1 MRVTGYSRVSTR
13 EQADNSYALE
23 QQIARLETSGAK
35 EILFDVDSGSKDNR
49 PKFNLLM
56 SKVRQGQIDTIII
69 TRLDR
74 LTRSLITLRKT
85 LDEFSAFGVTL
96 IALDDSIDTSTAAGK
111 FHLNMLG
118 ALSEMEVDRLSERV
132 RHGWQHLRSRKVAMN
147 PPFGYCKVEE
157 RHQLDHAPFLCL
169 IDGEKE
175 LSRAAIA
182 QTIVDAFLEKRTLRL
197 ALRAVNE
204 RFGIQSFAHNNKA
217 GEKMGGRASQQ
228 MFRFSVGGLRNWLTN
243 PVLQGHLPYLRRS
256 QSPTIYYNTHPDH
269 RLISDEQIAQIMEIL
284 AQNARIRGYGSTA
297 LKYPASGL
305 VFCGECR
312 SACYSSSGANN
323 YHKAKKL
330 GIPPDMNYYF
340 QCKNWRVRS
349 CSNKSVV
356 RMALVEEAII
366 TALTEAKDAITAQSE
381 IERGSNESLE
391 LKELRSSIAALQM
404 LGNNS
409 AIKGAIA
416 SLTSQISNYVQSE
429 QVQSA
434 QKNGNREYLLQVFG
448 EVAFW
453 QDFTDAEKQVVFRRL
468 VERVVVKGGEIISVT
483 LKV

>member
-1 MRVTGYSRVSTR
+1 MQAYGYARVSTR
-13 EQADNSYALE
+13 EQADSSHALE
-23 QQIARLETSGAK
+23 QQIARLEASGAI

-49 PKFNLLM
+49 PSFNQLM
-56 SKVRQGQIDTIII
+56 SKVRLGQVSTVII

-85 LDEFSAFGVTL
+85 LDEFNKFGVTL

-147 PPFGYCKVEE
+147 PPFGYIKVEDG
-157 RHQLDHAPFLCL
+157 HQLDHKLFLCL
-169 IDGEKE
+169 VSDRTEC
-175 LSRAAIA
+175 SRAEIA
-182 QTIVDAFLEKRTLRL
+182 QMIIDAFLEKKTLRL
-197 ALRAVNE
+197 TLREINE
-204 RFGIQSFAHNNKA
+204 RFGIQTIAHNNKA
-217 GEKMGGRASQQ
+217 GEKMGGRVAQQ
-228 MFRFSVGGLRNWLTN
+228 MFRFSHGGLRNWLTN
-243 PVLQGHLPYLRRS
+243 PVLQGHLPYLRKS
-256 QSPTIYYNTHPDH
+256 KQPTIYYNTHPEH
-269 RLISDEQIAQIMEIL
+269 RLISDEEIATINEIL
-284 AQNARIRGYGSTA
+284 ATNARVRGFGSTA

-305 VFCGECR
+305 VFCYECR
-312 SACYSSSGANN
+312 GACYSMSGANN

-349 CSNKSVV
+349 CGNKTLI
-356 RMALVEEAII
+356 RMEKVEAAII
-366 TALTEAKDAITAQSE
+366 TALTEANSAIALVGLMPRSE
-381 IERGSNESLE
+381 DEPIE
-391 LKELRSSIAALQM
+391 LKELRSSLTALQM

-409 AIKGAIA
+409 AITGAIA
-416 SLTSQISNYVQSE
+416 SLESQISNYIHCE
-429 QVQSA
+429 KADSA
-434 QKNGNREYLLQVFG
+434 MLTGNKEYLMSIFS

-453 QDFTDAEKQVVFRRL
+453 EHLTDSEKQVVFRRL
-468 VERVVVKGGEIISVT
+468 VERVVVKGGNIISVI